1 MCPPKNKFYKI
12 YKTYKTYKT
21 YKIYKIY
28 KTYKIHH
35 QGKNKRLHP
44 KRVQPQCFKKGTRPI
59 LFDHNFSSFT
69 IAVAHYNQTLRR
81 FVNLL
86 TLKVIVADDFGFLI
100 AGGYTVNA

>member
-1 MCPPKNKFYKI
+1 MPAKNKFYKI
-12 YKTYKTYKT
+12 YKTYKTYNI

-44 KRVQPQCFKKGTRPI
+44 KRVQPQCFEKSRSPI
-59 LFDHNFSSFT
+59 LLDHNFSSFT
-69 IAVAHYNQTLRR
+69 IAVAHDNQTLSR

-86 TLKVIVADDFGFLI
+86 TLKVVVTDDFGILI
-100 AGGYTVNA
+100 AGGNTVNA